1 MFLTILTRT
10 FGNRQH
16 LLAVNQA
23 SLSEQTNKDFQQRML
38 IDKLGRGVAEAN
50 RALREQTIET
60 EYVYILDD
68 DDKFTDE
75 HSVQSL
81 RDLTKDNPPF
91 GVVRVNHDYL
101 GVLPPLDKMGTFLQV
116 GEIGCSGVIVRQDV
130 WNKHR
135 ESYGA
140 RYEGD
145 YDFIKTLFENYEPVW
160 SEQVIAT
167 VQQIS
172 RGKGMDIEV
181 RILVSC
187 AGDWGAVCEGETVLL
202 DSNIADDLIRAG
214 YAVSASLTSEKKEES
229 KEKSKRA
236 KKS

>member
-16 LLAVNQA
+16 LLDVNQEW
-23 SLSEQTNKDFQQRML
+23 LHRQTNQDFNQRML
-38 IDKLGRGVAEAN
+38 IDRLGRGVAEAN
-50 RALREQTIET
+50 RAMREQTIET

-68 DDKFTDE
+68 DDRFTDE
-75 HSVQSL
+75 HSVQHL
-81 RDLTKDNPPF
+81 RDLTLDNPPF

-101 GVLPPLDKMGTFLQV
+101 GVLPSLDKFGQFLQV
-116 GEIGCSGVIVRQDV
+116 GEIGCSGVIVRGDV

-160 SEQVIAT
+160 SEQIITT

-172 RGKGMDIEV
+172 RGKGMKVEV
-181 RILVSC
+181 KILVSC
-187 AGDWGAVCEGETVLL
+187 AGEWGAVNEGETVYL

-214 YAVSASLTSEKKEES
+214 YAVAAGITVEKKEDL